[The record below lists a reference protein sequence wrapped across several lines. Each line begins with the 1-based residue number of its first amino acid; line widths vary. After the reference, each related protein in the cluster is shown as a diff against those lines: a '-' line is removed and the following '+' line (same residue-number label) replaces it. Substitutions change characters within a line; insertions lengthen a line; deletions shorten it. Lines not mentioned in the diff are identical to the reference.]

1 MFKGKKECGTG
12 TIERLTKSTSQMQRV
27 PSLEPVASLLPSG
40 ENRQNQT
47 SSLCWDNTWVVV
59 HGNWSLQTQQR
70 TYSEWVSEWILNTIR
85 LHSDIHVGS
94 GWKIVSKKLKP
105 DKFFMGKP
113 SQNYGCHR
121 SMVLTILFAARH
133 KRAHP
138 ALTPAGEGWYSI
150 YLPRRDGRLSWPG
163 LW

>member
-70 TYSEWVSEWILNTIR
+70 TYSEWVSRFLTQLGYTVTFTSVQAGKYRTEDEVRIQTIR
-85 LHSDIHVGS
+85 TLSTIQQQQTMQNTATLKYPGS
-94 GWKIVSKKLKP
+94 VAFYDTRPGNEVDLCYKAP
-105 DKFFMGKP
+105 EPTRG
-113 SQNYGCHR
+113 
-121 SMVLTILFAARH
+121 
-133 KRAHP
+133 
-138 ALTPAGEGWYSI
+138 
-150 YLPRRDGRLSWPG
+150 LSAP
-163 LW
+163 